1 MEPSVSGSGVNKY
14 SILPDPLN
22 DRSVKTLEPPVNR
35 PLDNA
40 ALFNA
45 QGVLQALTFV

>member
-1 MEPSVSGSGVNKY
+1 MEPSASGGPNKY

-35 PLDNA
+35 PLENA

-45 QGVLQALTFV
+45 QGSLSL